1 MAAND
6 SQTAAIEN
14 EIAHLRGLD
23 LDALRARWRSQTGR
37 AAPSHLP
44 KSLLLRVLAYRAQA
58 AVFGD
63 LDKATAR
70 LLDRIADEAGSGTR
84 IEVPVPDRVGIRPGT
99 LLVREWEGVSHRVM
113 VMAEGF
119 AWNGCT
125 IRASPG
131 WPARSPARAGMAR
144 ASSACGTRRV
154 WADDQARPEGAALR
168 HLHPCL
174 DRARPRAGLQL
185 ARCAA
190 RGGASLREEPDPRG
204 LAPGQGE
211 LRRWRLLGWIAREA
225 RSAASPRGNRL
236 EAHRCGGGLQGRP
249 AHPLAR

>member
-1 MAAND
+1 MAATNG
-6 SQTAAIEN
+6 QTAAVEN

-70 LLDRIADEAGSGTR
+70 LLDRIADDAGSGKR
-84 IEVPVPDRVGIRPGT
+84 VEVPVPDRVGIRPGT

-119 AWNGCT
+119 AWNGST
-125 IRASPG
+125 YPSL
-131 WPARSPARAGMAR
+131 SKVARAIT
-144 ASSACGTRRV
+144 GTRWNGPRFFGLR
-154 WADDQARPEGAALR
+154 DQKG
-168 HLHPCL
+168 
-174 DRARPRAGLQL
+174 
-185 ARCAA
+185 
-190 RGGASLREEPDPRG
+190 S
-204 LAPGQGE
+204 
-211 LRRWRLLGWIAREA
+211 
-225 RSAASPRGNRL
+225 
-236 EAHRCGGGLQGRP
+236 GR
-249 AHPLAR
+249 

>member
-1 MAAND
+1 MAATD
-6 SQTAAIEN
+6 SQTAAVEN

-70 LLDRIADEAGSGTR
+70 LLDRIADDARSGKR

-119 AWNGCT
+119 AWNGST
-125 IRASPG
+125 YPSL
-131 WPARSPARAGMAR
+131 SKVARAIT
-144 ASSACGTRRV
+144 GTRWNGPRFFGLR
-154 WADDQARPEGAALR
+154 DQKG
-168 HLHPCL
+168 
-174 DRARPRAGLQL
+174 
-185 ARCAA
+185 
-190 RGGASLREEPDPRG
+190 
-204 LAPGQGE
+204 
-211 LRRWRLLGWIAREA
+211 
-225 RSAASPRGNRL
+225 
-236 EAHRCGGGLQGRP
+236 CGR
-249 AHPLAR
+249 

>member
-1 MAAND
+1 MTAND
-6 SQTAAIEN
+6 SQTAAVEN

-37 AAPSHLP
+37 AAPAHLP

-58 AVFGD
+58 AAFGD
-63 LDKATAR
+63 LDKATAL
-70 LLDRIADEAGSGTR
+70 LLDRIADDAGSGKR
-84 IEVPVPDRVGIRPGT
+84 VEVPVPDRVGIRPGT
-99 LLVREWEGVSHRVM
+99 LLVREWESVSHRVM

-119 AWNGCT
+119 PGT
-125 IRASPG
+125 GRPIRASPR
-131 WPARSPARAGMAR
+131 WPAPSPARAGTAR

-154 WADDQARPEGAALR
+154 RADDQAQPEGPALR
-168 HLHPCL
+168 HLHPWL

-204 LAPGQGE
+204 LALVKE
-211 LRRWRLLGWIAREA
+211 
-225 RSAASPRGNRL
+225 SFDD
-236 EAHRCGGGLQGRP
+236 GGFSG
-249 AHPLAR
+249 